1 MQYFNLIKINATDS
15 TNSWMKE
22 RYSSNK
28 CSDGDVV
35 WSQTQNIG
43 RGQSNSIWISE
54 KGKNLTFSIYKEFT
68 DLSIQNP
75 FILSA
80 VVSLAVVATLNS
92 FMIPKIHVKWPND
105 IMSGDKKIC
114 GILIENMFKTS
125 SLHASVIGVG
135 LNVNQNHFE
144 NLPIASSMFKISG
157 ISYDLDEVMNCFL
170 KLLNQKLELL
180 NHPQEQIIK
189 TYEVSLYRRNSPST
203 FESKGR
209 MFTGIIRGVTPQGL
223 LKVELEDRK
232 MCTYDL
238 KQIKLKN

>member
-1 MQYFNLIKINATDS
+1 
-15 TNSWMKE
+15 
-22 RYSSNK
+22 
-28 CSDGDVV
+28 
-35 WSQTQNIG
+35 
-43 RGQSNSIWISE
+43 
-54 KGKNLTFSIYKEFT
+54 
-68 DLSIQNP
+68 
-75 FILSA
+75 
-80 VVSLAVVATLNS
+80 
-92 FMIPKIHVKWPND
+92 
-105 IMSGDKKIC
+105 
-114 GILIENMFKTS
+114 MFKTS

-189 TYEVSLYRRNSPST
+189 TYEASLYRRNSPST